1 MSFIV
6 LREAKYCRRHI
17 AESGYYPRFTELPFD
32 MVHVVFRGNTT
43 ADLGVDRH
51 LALTS
56 SGRLII

>member
-1 MSFIV
+1 MSLIV

-17 AESGYYPRFTELPFD
+17 AESGYYLRFTELLFD
-32 MVHVVFRGNTT
+32 MIPVVIRGNTT
-43 ADLGVDRH
+43 AGFGADRH